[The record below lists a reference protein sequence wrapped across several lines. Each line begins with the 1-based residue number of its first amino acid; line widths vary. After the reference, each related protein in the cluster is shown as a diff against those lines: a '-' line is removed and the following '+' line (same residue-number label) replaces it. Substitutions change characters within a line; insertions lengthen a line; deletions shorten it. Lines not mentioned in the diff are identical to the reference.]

1 MNKSTMQDQFEEW
14 MRSLD
19 VGFDLEFFSE
29 YTDGRVQ
36 GYWETWQASRSYFND
51 IVIKPILN
59 EIVST
64 GVKKIIFQTELL
76 AAAER
81 YLEFRHHSD
90 IGFGTEYSGVHPQ
103 TELKNAIAKA
113 KGELT

>member
-1 MNKSTMQDQFEEW
+1 MLKSTLQDQFEEW
-14 MRSLD
+14 AREKELSLP
-19 VGFDLEFFSE
+19 VN
-29 YTDGRVQ
+29 RCI
-36 GYWETWQASRSYFND
+36 GYNAHTQVAWEAWQASRSYFHD
-51 IVIKPILN
+51 IVMKPILN